1 MAKRKFAAL
10 MLASIGALAFTNN
23 VRAGEPFIG
32 VDGCAVLAELVYTE
46 ITAAAW
52 YGPGDFS
59 AWPRSPG
66 ATDITI
72 CNQTAR
78 TVSKAFTSAMTSI
91 GKEVRWG
98 LPSINP
104 GDVCQSGFLEQC
116 YPDRYPFDA
125 PNNTWGTLS
134 KIVQQAMP
142 FGSASDQ
149 AIFSSE
155 AMRRALRSALA
166 RN

>member
-10 MLASIGALAFTNN
+10 MLASIGALAMANN

-46 ITAAAW
+46 LTVAAW
-52 YGPGDFS
+52 YGPGDFG
-59 AWPRSPG
+59 AWPRNPG
-66 ATDITI
+66 ETEITI

-91 GKEVRWG
+91 GTEVRWG
-98 LPSINP
+98 LPSVNP

-116 YPDRYPFDA
+116 YPDRYPLDA
-125 PNNTWGTLS
+125 PHDTWGTLR
-134 KIVQQAMP
+134 KVVQQAMP
-142 FGSASDQ
+142 FGTASDR
-149 AIFSSE
+149 AIFSSG
-155 AMRRALRSALA
+155 AMRLALRSALA

>member
-1 MAKRKFAAL
+1 MAKRKIAAL
-10 MLASIGALAFTNN
+10 MLASIGALAVTNN

-46 ITAAAW
+46 LTTAAW
-52 YGPGDFS
+52 YGPGDFG
-59 AWPRSPG
+59 AWPGYPG
-66 ATDITI
+66 ETEMTI

-91 GKEVRWG
+91 GAEVRWEYS
-98 LPSINP
+98 SITP

-116 YPDRYPFDA
+116 YPERYPFDA
-125 PNNTWGTLS
+125 PNDTWSTLS

-142 FGSASDQ
+142 FGTASDR
-149 AIFSSE
+149 ATFSPA
-155 AMRRALRSALA
+155 AMRQALRSALA
-166 RN
+166 RH

>member
-10 MLASIGALAFTNN
+10 MLMSISALAFANN

-32 VDGCAVLAELVYTE
+32 VDGCAVLAELVYSE
-46 ITAAAW
+46 LTAAAW
-52 YGPGDFS
+52 YGPGDFG
-59 AWPRSPG
+59 AWPGNPG
-66 ATDITI
+66 ETDITI

-78 TVSKAFTSAMTSI
+78 TVSKAFTSAMTNI
-91 GKEVRWG
+91 GTEVRWG
-98 LPSINP
+98 LSSINP

-116 YPDRYPFDA
+116 YPERYPIDA
-125 PNNTWGTLS
+125 PNNTWGALS

-142 FGSASDQ
+142 FGMASDR
-149 AIFSSE
+149 AIFSSG
-155 AMRRALRSALA
+155 AMRQALRSALA